1 MNSKSSLG
9 KNAVYKVV
17 LNLFNLLIP
26 LFVGP
31 YIAGLLDKNL
41 YVNTYNIVPKKP
53 TSKLANGAATETFIA
68 SL

>member
-41 YVNTYNIVPKKP
+41 YGIY
-53 TSKLANGAATETFIA
+53 FRF
-68 SL
+68 SLYAGHLEYIILVYAK

>member
-41 YVNTYNIVPKKP
+41 YGIYNRVYAEFQIFFIC
-53 TSKLANGAATETFIA
+53 GAFGIYNFC
-68 SL
+68 

>member
-41 YVNTYNIVPKKP
+41 YGIYNRVYAEFQIF
-53 TSKLANGAATETFIA
+53 FI
-68 SL
+68 

>member
-41 YVNTYNIVPKKP
+41 YGIYNRVYAEFQIFYAK
-53 TSKLANGAATETFIA
+53 
-68 SL
+68 

>member
-41 YVNTYNIVPKKP
+41 YGIYNRVYAEFQIFFIC
-53 TSKLANGAATETFIA
+53 GAFGKYDFIKD
-68 SL
+68 